1 MRTKNLLTPT
11 EISRRLDI
19 PRSLFLRAARAQ
31 RFKPDAV
38 CGDKQLFRED
48 RVPRLAESV
57 REYVSQRQG
66 ETLNRIVAAIES
78 ARPERVQAF
87 VDRRVNA
94 LHAMDQNLNGHAK
107 SD

>member
-11 EISRRLDI
+11 EISRRLHI

-48 RVPRLAESV
+48 RLPRIAKELRDYV
-57 REYVSQRQG
+57 RRRQ
-66 ETLNRIVAAIES
+66 EEALNKIVAAIGS
-78 ARPERVQAF
+78 ASPDRIEAF
-87 VDRRVNA
+87 IDTR
-94 LHAMDQNLNGHAK
+94 K
-107 SD
+107 SSVETTVSTGV